1 MQFQGSATFMK
12 ALPLMASAMI
22 ALLVGGLAGLGLL
35 AVITGST
42 PGPLAVLSPI
52 YGSHWFLMILGFT
65 NALISAELLT
75 LLSMEWS
82 RRIAPRSLV
91 AGFLVAYWISI
102 ALYITGSTTIALI
115 ISTIGLALVAW
126 HTSRVLLTR
135 SWIGLPP
142 THYNYLLTA
151 TPIIMAMIIV
161 YWLAAQRLGLPSY
174 NLPLASLIL
183 PVTAIIAVES
193 RDIPLLLGIPPTKSL
208 AARSRS
214 LRIRAVAA
222 YITSS
227 LGILALASD
236 YTSIGGMLIAVGGV
250 LALTSV
256 ALLEAV
262 ERASKA
268 VPATVKRHVATHVTL
283 SYAWFIG
290 AGLLALASSLG
301 VIKGIA
307 LGDAVTHM
315 LTLGFMFN
323 VIMGID
329 AILLY
334 GHAGIS
340 LDKTPPPQPWPGL
353 LLNTG
358 LALRILHDIGLL
370 PGWIAVAGGA
380 LTGVA
385 IIIFYVR
392 NMINIRRIL
401 SQGVA
406 KEPWNT
412 P

>member
-22 ALLVGGLAGLGLL
+22 ALVIGGLVGLGFLATI
-35 AVITGST
+35 AGSS
-42 PGPLAVLSPI
+42 PGPLSALAPM

-82 RRIAPRSLV
+82 RRVAPRSLV
-91 AGFLVAYWISI
+91 AGFLASYWASI
-102 ALYITGSTTIALI
+102 ILYIAGYTTPALALA
-115 ISTIGLALVAW
+115 TIGLVLVAW
-126 HTSRVLLTR
+126 YTYRVLLAR

-151 TPIIMAMIIV
+151 TPIIMASIIV
-161 YWLAAQRLGLPSY
+161 YWLASQRLGLPSFS
-174 NLPLASLIL
+174 LPLASLVL
-183 PVTAIIAVES
+183 PVAAIIAVET
-193 RDIPLLLGIPPTKSL
+193 RDIPLLLGIPPTRSL
-208 AARSRS
+208 AAKSRS
-214 LRIRAVAA
+214 LRLRAVSA
-222 YITSS
+222 YITST
-227 LGILALASD
+227 LGILALASGHK
-236 YTSIGGMLIAVGGV
+236 TVGGLLIAVGGV

-256 ALLEAV
+256 ALLDAM

-268 VPATVKRHVATHVTL
+268 IPASVKRHVAAHTVL
-283 SYAWFIG
+283 SYAWFVG
-290 AGLLALASSLG
+290 AGLIAVASGVGLLG
-301 VIKGIA
+301 SVA

-353 LLNTG
+353 LLNIG
-358 LALRILHDIGLL
+358 LILRILYDIGML
-370 PGWIAVAGGA
+370 PGSAAVAGGA
-380 LTGVA
+380 LTGIA
-385 IIIFYVR
+385 IIIFYAR

-401 SQGVA
+401 SQG
-406 KEPWNT
+406 
-412 P
+412 